1 MGFINGF
8 VEHNNTKIILVA
20 NESEIE
26 VSDSYTEPLKY
37 IAATQKSIA
46 IEKQTE
52 GSFTIEQIK
61 ERIDKMFKEESKY
74 DRIKEKLI
82 GQTIKYRPDLNKII
96 PALIKDN
103 IDEKN
108 FLYRLLLQEQGNFI
122 KLMQNDCSYNFR
134 TFQFFLS
141 IIIKLDKLIRK
152 VKYEEK
158 DEYEKIIKIVIKYCF
173 HISFK
178 YKRGEYTVPWE
189 KDELYGHIS

>member
-1 MGFINGF
+1 
-8 VEHNNTKIILVA
+8 
-20 NESEIE
+20 
-26 VSDSYTEPLKY
+26 
-37 IAATQKSIA
+37 
-46 IEKQTE
+46 
-52 GSFTIEQIK
+52 
-61 ERIDKMFKEESKY
+61 MFKEESKY

-152 VKYEEK
+152 VKFETNK
-158 DEYEKIIKIVIKYCF
+158 
-173 HISFK
+173 S
-178 YKRGEYTVPWE
+178 
-189 KDELYGHIS
+189 